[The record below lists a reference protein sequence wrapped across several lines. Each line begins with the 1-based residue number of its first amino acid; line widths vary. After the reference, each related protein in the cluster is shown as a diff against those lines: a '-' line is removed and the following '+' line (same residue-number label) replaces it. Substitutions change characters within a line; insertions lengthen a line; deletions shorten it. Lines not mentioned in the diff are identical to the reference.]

1 MTLRYIIYGSISFSI
16 FDGLTEGY
24 MHERL
29 RKFFKVLG
37 PGILFASTC
46 IGVSHLVQST
56 RAGADYGF
64 ALFGAVILANVLK
77 YPFFEFAVRYT
88 SATGVSVIDGYARK
102 GRWIVWAYFLLSI
115 PSMIIV
121 TAAVTFVTSGLLGNL
136 LGIELPTNIWAIVL
150 FIICVAILAIGKY
163 KLLDNLL
170 KLVGLVLLIST
181 IVAFISAL
189 FHGPVAK
196 APDFVPKELYS
207 ITGIM
212 FAIALMGWMPTAVD
226 ISTWTSLWSEAK
238 TKATGYRPSLKE
250 SLADFNFGYWVTA
263 VLSTFFLTL
272 GAYIIYGTGIEL
284 SNSSAGFAAQ
294 LINMF
299 TTAIGKWSYTIIA
312 LAAFSTMF
320 STTITVVDGYG
331 RSMNRTFKLMFK
343 GSDEEDSRRTYIIWT
358 VLITMAAYLVI
369 AQFLN
374 NLKNLVDLATILSFI
389 IAPLAGLLNYVVIKS
404 DEIKGEY
411 KLPQWLNIM
420 AIAGLVFLTGFT
432 IIFFIVWFMPGWFEH
447 TFL

>member
-1 MTLRYIIYGSISFSI
+1 M
-16 FDGLTEGY
+16 
-24 MHERL
+24 
-29 RKFFKVLG
+29 KNFFKVLG

-64 ALFGAVILANVLK
+64 MLLGAVILANIFK

-88 SATGVSVIDGYARK
+88 SATGVSVIDGYAKK
-102 GRWIVWAYFLLSI
+102 GKWIVWAYFLISI

-121 TAAVTFVTSGLLGNL
+121 TAAVTFVTSGLLGTL
-136 LGIELPTNIWAIVL
+136 LGIEMSTDLWAIIL
-150 FIICVAILAIGKY
+150 FILCLIVLAIGKY

-181 IVAFISAL
+181 VVAFISAL
-189 FHGPVAK
+189 IHGPVEQK
-196 APDFVPKELYS
+196 AEFIPKELYS
-207 ITGIM
+207 ISGLM

-238 TKATGYRPSLKE
+238 TKVTGYRPTLKE

-263 VLSTFFLTL
+263 FLSICFITL
-272 GAYIIYGTGIEL
+272 GANIIYGTGTEL
-284 SNSSAGFAAQ
+284 SNSSAGFATQ

-299 TTAIGKWSYTIIA
+299 TSAIGQWSYTIIA
-312 LAAFSTMF
+312 IAAFSTMF

-343 GSDEEDSRRTYIIWT
+343 GSEVEDSRKSYIIWT
-358 VLITMAAYLVI
+358 VIIAFSAYLVI

-374 NLKNLVDLATILSFI
+374 DLKSLVDLATILSFV
-389 IAPLAGLLNYVVIKS
+389 IAPLAGLLNYIVIKS
-404 DEIKGEY
+404 DEVKGEFRI
-411 KLPQWLNIM
+411 PSWLN
-420 AIAGLVFLTGFT
+420 ALTIAGLVFLSVFT
-432 IIFFIVWFMPGWFEH
+432 IIFFVVWFMPGWFEEK
-447 TFL
+447 FL

>member
-1 MTLRYIIYGSISFSI
+1 M
-16 FDGLTEGY
+16 
-24 MHERL
+24 
-29 RKFFKVLG
+29 KNFFKVLG

-56 RAGADYGF
+56 RAGADFGF
-64 ALFGAVILANVLK
+64 ALLGAVILANIFK
-77 YPFFEFAVRYT
+77 YPFFEFAIRYT
-88 SATGVSVIDGYARK
+88 AATGTSVIDGYAKK
-102 GRWIVWAYFLLSI
+102 GKWIVWAYFLISI

-121 TAAVTFVTSGLLGNL
+121 TAAVTFVTAGLLGTL
-136 LGIELPTNIWAIVL
+136 LGIDLPTNLWAIIL
-150 FIICVAILAIGKY
+150 FVICLSILALGKY

-181 IVAFISAL
+181 LVAFFSAL
-189 FHGPVAK
+189 FHGPVEHV
-196 APDFVPKELYS
+196 PNFVPLELYS
-207 ITGIM
+207 ISGIM

-238 TKATGYRPSLKE
+238 TKATGYRPTLKE
-250 SLADFNFGYWVTA
+250 SLADFNFGYGITA
-263 VLSTFFLTL
+263 VLSICFLTL
-272 GAYIIYGTGIEL
+272 GSYIIFGTGTTL
-284 SNSSAGFAAQ
+284 SNSSAGFATQ

-299 TTAIGKWSYTIIA
+299 TSAIGQWSYTIIA
-312 LAAFSTMF
+312 IAAFSTMF

-343 GSDEEDSRRTYIIWT
+343 DSATADSRKSYIIWT
-358 VLITMAAYLVI
+358 VLIAVLAYLVI

-374 NLKNLVDLATILSFI
+374 NLKSLVDLATILSFV
-389 IAPLAGLLNYVVIKS
+389 IAPLAAMLNYIVIRS

-411 KLPQWLNIM
+411 CMPKWLNVL
-420 AIAGLVFLTGFT
+420 AIAGLVFLCVFT
-432 IIFFIVWFMPGWFEH
+432 IIFFVVWFMPNWFER

>member
-1 MTLRYIIYGSISFSI
+1 MKNFL
-16 FDGLTEGY
+16 
-24 MHERL
+24 
-29 RKFFKVLG
+29 KVLG

-56 RAGADYGF
+56 RAGADYGY
-64 ALFGAVILANVLK
+64 ALLGAVILANIFK

-121 TAAVTFVTSGLLGNL
+121 TAAVTFVTAGLLGTL
-136 LGIELPTNIWAIVL
+136 LGVDLPTDVLAAIL
-150 FIICVAILAIGKY
+150 FVICLAVLAIGKY

-170 KLVGLVLLIST
+170 KVVGLALLIST
-181 IVAFISAL
+181 VVAFVSAL
-189 FHGPVAK
+189 VHGPMEK

-207 ITGIM
+207 ISGIM

-238 TKATGYRPSLKE
+238 AKVTGYQPTLRE

-263 VLSTFFLTL
+263 FLSICFLTL
-272 GAYIIYGTGIEL
+272 GANIIYGTGTEL
-284 SNSSAGFAAQ
+284 SNSSAGFAGQ
-294 LINMF
+294 LIAMF
-299 TTAIGKWSYTIIA
+299 TTAIGHWSYTIIA
-312 LAAFSTMF
+312 IAAFSTMF

-331 RSMNRTFKLMFK
+331 RSMNRTFKLMF
-343 GSDEEDSRRTYIIWT
+343 GDSAEEDSRRSFIIWT
-358 VLITMAAYLVI
+358 IIVAVSAYLVI

-374 NLKNLVDLATILSFI
+374 NLTSLVDLATILSFV
-389 IAPLAGLLNYVVIKS
+389 IAPLAGLLNYIVIRS
-404 DEIKGEY
+404 EEIGEGY
-411 KLPQWLNIM
+411 RLPKWLNGL
-420 AIAGLVFLTGFT
+420 AIAGLIFLTVFT
-432 IIFFIVWFMPGWFEH
+432 IIFFMVWFMPGWFEGM
-447 TFL
+447 FL

>member
-1 MTLRYIIYGSISFSI
+1 MG
-16 FDGLTEGY
+16 
-24 MHERL
+24 ERMQ
-29 RKFFKVLG
+29 KFFKVLG

-64 ALFGAVILANVLK
+64 ALLGAIVLANVLK

-88 SATGVSVIDGYARK
+88 SATGVSIIDGYARK

-115 PSMIIV
+115 PSMVIV
-121 TAAVTFVTSGLLGNL
+121 TAAVTFVTAGLLGNL
-136 LGIELPTNIWAIVL
+136 LGIYLPTDVWAVII
-150 FIICVAILAIGKY
+150 FIICVAVLAIGKY
-163 KLLDNLL
+163 RLLDNLL

-181 IVAFISAL
+181 LVAFVSAVV
-189 FHGPVAK
+189 HGPVAK

-238 TKATGYRPSLKE
+238 AKASGYRPTLGE

-263 VLSTFFLTL
+263 VLSLFFLTL
-272 GAYIIYGTGIEL
+272 GANIIYGTGTEL
-284 SNSSAGFAAQ
+284 SNSSAGFASQ
-294 LINMF
+294 LIRMF
-299 TTAIGKWSYTIIA
+299 TTAIGQWSYTIIA
-312 LAAFSTMF
+312 VAAFSTMF

-343 GSDEEDSRRTYIIWT
+343 DSAAADSRQSYIVWT
-358 VLITMAAYLVI
+358 LLITIAAYWVI
-369 AQFLN
+369 SHFLN
-374 NLKNLVDLATILSFI
+374 NLKNLVDLATILSFVV
-389 IAPLAGLLNYVVIKS
+389 APLAGLLNYIVIKS
-404 DEIKGEY
+404 AEVEQAYRVPG
-411 KLPQWLNIM
+411 WLNAL
-420 AIAGLVFLTGFT
+420 AIAGLVFLTVFT
-432 IIFFIVWFMPGWFEH
+432 LIFFMVWFMPDWFAQ
-447 TFL
+447 TFLS

>member
-1 MTLRYIIYGSISFSI
+1 M
-16 FDGLTEGY
+16 
-24 MHERL
+24 
-29 RKFFKVLG
+29 KNFFKVLG

-64 ALFGAVILANVLK
+64 MLLGAVILANIFK

-88 SATGVSVIDGYARK
+88 SATGVSVIDGYAKK
-102 GRWIVWAYFLLSI
+102 GKWIVWAYFLISI

-121 TAAVTFVTSGLLGNL
+121 TAAVTFVTSGLLGTL
-136 LGIELPTNIWAIVL
+136 LGIEMSTDLWAIIL
-150 FIICVAILAIGKY
+150 FILCLIVLAIGKY

-181 IVAFISAL
+181 VVAFISAL
-189 FHGPVAK
+189 IHGPVEQK
-196 APDFVPKELYS
+196 TEFIPKELYS
-207 ITGIM
+207 ISGLM

-238 TKATGYRPSLKE
+238 TKVTGYRPTLKE

-263 VLSTFFLTL
+263 FLSICFITL
-272 GAYIIYGTGIEL
+272 GANIIYGTGTEL
-284 SNSSAGFAAQ
+284 SNSSAGFATQ

-299 TTAIGKWSYTIIA
+299 TSAIGQWSYTIIA
-312 LAAFSTMF
+312 IAAFSTMF

-343 GSDEEDSRRTYIIWT
+343 GSEVEDSRKSYIIWT
-358 VLITMAAYLVI
+358 VIIAFSAYLVI

-374 NLKNLVDLATILSFI
+374 DLKSLVDLATILSFV
-389 IAPLAGLLNYVVIKS
+389 IAPLAGLLNYIVIKS
-404 DEIKGEY
+404 DEVKGEFRI
-411 KLPQWLNIM
+411 PSWLN
-420 AIAGLVFLTGFT
+420 ALTIAGLVFLSVFT
-432 IIFFIVWFMPGWFEH
+432 IIFFVVWFMPGWFEEK
-447 TFL
+447 FL

>member
-1 MTLRYIIYGSISFSI
+1 MK
-16 FDGLTEGY
+16 
-24 MHERL
+24 
-29 RKFFKVLG
+29 KFLQVLG

-64 ALFGAVILANVLK
+64 ALLGAVILANIFK

-102 GRWIVWAYFLLSI
+102 GKWIVWVYFLLSI

-121 TAAVTFVTSGLLGNL
+121 TAAVTFVTAGLLGTL
-136 LGIELPTNIWAIVL
+136 LGVELSTDLWAIII
-150 FIICVAILAIGKY
+150 FIICLIVLAIGKY

-181 IVAFISAL
+181 LVAFVSAVI
-189 FHGPVAK
+189 HGPVRPSPA
-196 APDFVPKELYS
+196 FVPKELS
-207 ITGIM
+207 SVAGLM

-238 TKATGYRPSLKE
+238 TKSTGYRPTLKE

-263 VLSTFFLTL
+263 FLSICFITL
-272 GAYIIYGTGIEL
+272 GANIIYGTGTEL
-284 SNSSAGFAAQ
+284 SNSSAGFANQ

-299 TTAIGKWSYTIIA
+299 TTAIGQWSYTIIA
-312 LAAFSTMF
+312 IAAFSTMF

-331 RSMNRTFKLMFK
+331 RAMNRTFKLMFR
-343 GSDEEDSRRTYIIWT
+343 SSEQDDSRKSYIIWT
-358 VLITMAAYLVI
+358 IIITVSAYLVI

-374 NLKNLVDLATILSFI
+374 NLKSLVDLATILSFV
-389 IAPLAGLLNYVVIKS
+389 IAPLAGLLNYIVVRS
-404 DEIKGEY
+404 DEVKEGYRIPK
-411 KLPQWLNIM
+411 WLNVLT
-420 AIAGLVFLTGFT
+420 IAGLVFLIVFT
-432 IIFFIVWFMPGWFEH
+432 IIFFMIWFMPTWFERV
-447 TFL
+447 FL

>member
-1 MTLRYIIYGSISFSI
+1 MRTR
-16 FDGLTEGY
+16 
-24 MHERL
+24 MN
-29 RKFFKVLG
+29 KFFKVLG

-64 ALFGAVILANVLK
+64 ALLGAVILANIFK

-88 SATGVSVIDGYARK
+88 SATGISMIDGYAKK
-102 GRWIVWAYFLLSI
+102 GRWIVWAYFLISI

-121 TAAVTFVTSGLLGNL
+121 TAAVTFVTAGLMGNL
-136 LGIELPTNIWAIVL
+136 LGFYLPTDIWAIIIFL
-150 FIICVAILAIGKY
+150 ICVTILAVGKY

-181 IVAFISAL
+181 IVAFTSAVI
-189 FHGPVAK
+189 HGPVAQ

-207 ITGIM
+207 ISGIM

-238 TKATGYRPSLKE
+238 TRVTGYRPTLRE

-263 VLSTFFLTL
+263 VLSIFFLTL
-272 GAYIIYGTGIEL
+272 GTYVIYGTGTEM
-284 SNSSAGFAAQ
+284 SNSSAGFASQ
-294 LINMF
+294 LISMF
-299 TTAIGKWSYTIIA
+299 TTTIGSWSYTIIA
-312 LAAFSTMF
+312 IAAFSTMF

-331 RSMNRTFKLMFK
+331 RSMTRTFKLMFK
-343 GSDEEDSRRTYIIWT
+343 DSSVADSRKSFVIWT
-358 VLITMAAYLVI
+358 ILITVSAYLVI
-369 AQFLN
+369 SQFLN
-374 NLKNLVDLATILSFI
+374 NLKNLVDLATILSFV
-389 IAPLAGLLNYVVIKS
+389 IAPLAGLLNYIVIRS
-404 DEIKGEY
+404 GEIKEEFRM
-411 KLPQWLNIM
+411 PRWLNVL
-420 AIAGLVFLTGFT
+420 AIAGLIFLSVFTV
-432 IIFFIVWFMPGWFEH
+432 IFFMVWFMPGWFEA

>member
-1 MTLRYIIYGSISFSI
+1 MG
-16 FDGLTEGY
+16 
-24 MHERL
+24 ERMS
-29 RKFFKVLG
+29 KFFKVLG

-64 ALFGAVILANVLK
+64 ALLGAVILANIFK

-88 SATGVSVIDGYARK
+88 SATGVSVIDGYAKRGK
-102 GRWIVWAYFLLSI
+102 WIVWAYFLLSI

-121 TAAVTFVTSGLLGNL
+121 TAAVTFVTAGLLGTL
-136 LGIELPTNIWAIVL
+136 LGIELSTDLWAIII
-150 FIICVAILAIGKY
+150 FIICVSILAIGKY

-170 KLVGLVLLIST
+170 KLVGLVLLLST
-181 IVAFISAL
+181 LVAFVSAL
-189 FHGPVAK
+189 IHGPVER
-196 APDFVPKELYS
+196 APSFVPKELYS
-207 ITGIM
+207 ISGIM

-238 TKATGYRPSLKE
+238 TKITGYRPTLKE
-250 SLADFNFGYWVTA
+250 SLADFNFGYGVTA
-263 VLSTFFLTL
+263 VLSIFFLTL
-272 GAYIIYGTGIEL
+272 GSYIIYGTGTEL
-284 SNSSAGFAAQ
+284 SNSSAGFAGQ

-299 TTAIGKWSYTIIA
+299 TTAIGQWSYTIIA
-312 LAAFSTMF
+312 IAAFSTMF

-343 GSDEEDSRRTYIIWT
+343 DSSTADSRSSYIIWT
-358 VLITMAAYLVI
+358 VIIAVSAYLVI

-374 NLKNLVDLATILSFI
+374 NLKSLVDLATILSFV
-389 IAPLAGLLNYVVIKS
+389 IAPLAALLNYIVIKS
-404 DEIKGEY
+404 KEIDGEY
-411 KLPQWLNIM
+411 RLPGWLNKL
-420 AIAGLVFLTGFT
+420 AIAGLIFLSVFT
-432 IIFFIVWFMPGWFEH
+432 IIFFMVWFMPNWFET

>member
-1 MTLRYIIYGSISFSI
+1 MK
-16 FDGLTEGY
+16 
-24 MHERL
+24 
-29 RKFFKVLG
+29 KFFKVLG

-64 ALFGAVILANVLK
+64 ALLGAVILANIFK

-102 GRWIVWAYFLLSI
+102 GKWIVWAYFLLSI

-121 TAAVTFVTSGLLGNL
+121 TAAVTFVTAGLLGTL
-136 LGIELPTNIWAIVL
+136 LGVELSTDVWAIIL
-150 FIICVAILAIGKY
+150 FVICLSVLAIGKY

-170 KLVGLVLLIST
+170 KLVGLVLLVST
-181 IVAFISAL
+181 LVAFISAL
-189 FHGPVAK
+189 IHGPVERSVA
-196 APDFVPKELYS
+196 FVPKELYS
-207 ITGIM
+207 VSGLM

-238 TKATGYRPSLKE
+238 TKASGYRPTLKE

-263 VLSTFFLTL
+263 FLSICFITL
-272 GAYIIYGTGIEL
+272 GANIIYGTGTEL
-284 SNSSAGFAAQ
+284 SNSSAGFATQ

-299 TTAIGKWSYTIIA
+299 TTAIGQWSYTIIA
-312 LAAFSTMF
+312 IAAFSTMF

-331 RSMNRTFKLMFK
+331 RSMNRTFKLMFNETK
-343 GSDEEDSRRTYIIWT
+343 QEDSRKAYIIWT
-358 VLITMAAYLVI
+358 VIIAVAAYLVI

-374 NLKNLVDLATILSFI
+374 DLKSLVDLATILSFV
-389 IAPLAGLLNYVVIKS
+389 IAPLAGLLNYIVVRS
-404 DEIKGEY
+404 DEVTGEFRI
-411 KLPQWLNIM
+411 PRWLNSLT
-420 AIAGLVFLTGFT
+420 IAGLIFLVVFT
-432 IIFFIVWFMPGWFEH
+432 IIFFVVWFMPDWFEA

>member
-1 MTLRYIIYGSISFSI
+1 MN
-16 FDGLTEGY
+16 
-24 MHERL
+24 
-29 RKFFKVLG
+29 KFLKVLG

-64 ALFGAVILANVLK
+64 ALLGAVILANVLK

-102 GRWIVWAYFLLSI
+102 GKWIVWAYFLLSI
-115 PSMIIV
+115 PSMVIV
-121 TAAVTFVTSGLLGNL
+121 TAAVTFVTAGLLGTL
-136 LGIELPTNIWAIVL
+136 LGVELSTDLWAIIL
-150 FIICVAILAIGKY
+150 FIICLGVLAVGKY

-170 KLVGLVLLIST
+170 KLIGLVLLIST
-181 IVAFISAL
+181 LVAFVSAL
-189 FHGPVAK
+189 VHGPVEPA
-196 APDFVPKELYS
+196 AAFVPKELYS
-207 ITGIM
+207 VSGIM

-238 TKATGYRPSLKE
+238 SKSTGYRPTLKE

-263 VLSTFFLTL
+263 FLSICFITL
-272 GAYIIYGTGIEL
+272 GANIIYGTGTEL
-284 SNSSAGFAAQ
+284 SNSSAGFANQ

-299 TTAIGKWSYTIIA
+299 TTAIGQWSYTIIA
-312 LAAFSTMF
+312 IAAFSTMF

-343 GSDEEDSRRTYIIWT
+343 GSGEEDSRKAYIIWT
-358 VLITMAAYLVI
+358 IIITVAAYLVI

-374 NLKNLVDLATILSFI
+374 DLKSLVDLATILSFV
-389 IAPLAGLLNYVVIKS
+389 IAPLAGLLNYIVVRS
-404 DEIKGEY
+404 DEVKGEFRI
-411 KLPQWLNIM
+411 PGWLNRLT
-420 AIAGLVFLTGFT
+420 IAGLVFLIVFT
-432 IIFFIVWFMPGWFEH
+432 IIFFVVWFMPGWFERV
-447 TFL
+447 FL